1 MKAGPEFEPERNVMH
16 KARVLIVDD
25 EEVFVEMLA
34 ERLEARGLEVDKAF
48 DGEEAL
54 EKIKGKDLDVVILD
68 VLMPGKDGIEVLRE
82 IKQLKPLTEVI
93 MLTGHA
99 TVQTAI
105 DGMKLGAY
113 DYLLKPTETK
123 DLLEKIQGAYRR
135 KYEQEERI
143 RQAEINRITRS
154 KAW

>member
-1 MKAGPEFEPERNVMH
+1 VKAGPEFEPERNVMH